1 MEPEVK
7 CFAGTTEV
15 QRLGRWANPSNP
27 EGVLRTIAP
36 ESRRKMSDLKPLLV
50 DYIFTD
56 FTEKQVQNGTC
67 LMIVSQDTGTEC
79 HCPAVS
85 GENQQQRTGGR
96 GGGSSGGTSGSG

>member
-1 MEPEVK
+1 
-7 CFAGTTEV
+7 
-15 QRLGRWANPSNP
+15 
-27 EGVLRTIAP
+27 
-36 ESRRKMSDLKPLLV
+36 MSDLKPLLI